1 MGLKERET
9 HEYAVFHFFSYYMI
23 IWAVKACEYR
33 IVKYFL
39 MKFVLK
45 EKAAFQRNDL
55 FHEIIIQTNSNI
67 EKF

>member
-1 MGLKERET
+1 MSML
-9 HEYAVFHFFSYYMI
+9 FFIFFPYYMI
-23 IWAVKACEYR
+23 ICAVKACEYR

-55 FHEIIIQTNSNI
+55 CHEIIIQTNI

>member
-1 MGLKERET
+1 MSSAIFL
-9 HEYAVFHFFSYYMI
+9 FFFSYMI

-33 IVKYFL
+33 ILKSFL
-39 MKFVLK
+39 KSILTK
-45 EKAAFQRNDL
+45 KATFQRIDL

>member
-1 MGLKERET
+1 
-9 HEYAVFHFFSYYMI
+9 MI

-55 FHEIIIQTNSNI
+55 CHEIIIQTNI